1 MDQKK
6 WVDITLGLAG
16 LAVFWII
23 FNTINTLVSVF
34 NVNLLSN
41 SPVGVDV
48 LGGLLAGV
56 VVFIVLRK
64 NAKVFLFT
72 EEVINEL
79 SKVTWPVRK
88 ETFVSGAVV
97 LVMVGIASLI
107 MSLFDSVWGSL
118 AQKILN

>member
-6 WVDITLGLAG
+6 WVDISLGLAG

-56 VVFIVLRK
+56 VVFVVLRK